1 MKILVPTVIPID
13 FETPDGVTRVDYD
26 VTSPIPPEHR
36 DAEAVVVWLNPGE
49 RLRAMPSE
57 LPELRWVQGLMAGTD
72 GVQAAFAGT
81 DVMIAAGTGLHDQPV
96 AEHTLALIL
105 AAARRLDEA
114 FAAQSERRWLDEHGG
129 NQIRNRRGFTT
140 LAGARVL
147 IWGFGGIGITLAGY
161 LTALGAEVTG
171 VARSA
176 GERHGYR
183 VITPDDLA
191 SELGTTDVLVD
202 ILPGGAETDAVIG
215 AEVFEALPAHAWF
228 VNVGRGITVDEDALE
243 TALRSGSIAGAALD
257 VFRTEPLPPSSPL
270 WQAPNILITAHAA
283 GGRPQQPGK
292 LIAENLRRYRAGEQ
306 LLGVTTA

>member
-72 GVQAAFAGT
+72 SVQAAFAGT
-81 DVMIAAGTGLHDQPV
+81 DVTIAAGTGLHDQPV

-114 FAAQSERRWLDEHGG
+114 FAAQSERRWLEEHGG
-129 NQIRNRRGFTT
+129 NQIRNRQGFTT

-147 IWGFGGIGITLAGY
+147 IWGFGGIGVTLAGY

-191 SELGTTDVLVD
+191 AELGTTDVLVD
-202 ILPGGAETDAVIG
+202 ILPGSAETDAAIG

-228 VNVGRGITVDEDALE
+228 VNVGRGVTVDEEALE
-243 TALRSGSIAGAALD
+243 AALRSGSIAGAALD
-257 VFRTEPLPPSSPL
+257 VFRTEPLPEDSSL
-270 WQAPNILITAHAA
+270 WQGPNLLVTPHAA

-306 LLGVTTA
+306 LLGVTT